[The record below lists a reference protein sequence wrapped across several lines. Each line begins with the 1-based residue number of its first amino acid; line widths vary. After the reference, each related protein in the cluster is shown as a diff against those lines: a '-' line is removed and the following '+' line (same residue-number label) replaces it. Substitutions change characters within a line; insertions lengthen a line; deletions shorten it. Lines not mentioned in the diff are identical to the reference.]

1 MDLRISMR
9 IKEILKITGGK
20 LLSGSPDTDI
30 DLSKI
35 STDSR
40 TIKKGQIF
48 IALKGP
54 NFDGNEFVED
64 VFRKGAVGAIV
75 SVLGSRFSVL
85 GKTIISVEDTT
96 KAMQDIAA
104 CHRRKFK
111 IPVIAVTGTNG
122 KTTVKEM
129 MAAVL
134 SKKFNVLKN
143 AGTENNHIGVPQ
155 TLLKLK
161 PSHDIC
167 ILELGTN
174 HKGEIRSLAGIAR
187 PTIAVIT
194 NIGPSHLEFLS
205 DLEGVYEEKK
215 EVLEFLDVKT
225 GLAVINGD
233 DKYLSKIKKE
243 GIDIL
248 RYGFKTSN
256 DFCARA
262 LKPAKNN
269 IIFVVNNKMVYELN
283 LCGTHNI
290 YNALAAIALAGRF
303 GISYKP
309 AREALF
315 DYVPVKMRLDINR
328 LNGIDIINDSYNS
341 NPLSMDSALEAL
353 KYYPAK
359 AKWVVSAD
367 MLELGRH
374 SVRFHKL
381 IGERIAKADVSG
393 LLTFGALSRHTSSQA
408 MRSGMRRDRLWH
420 CSSHDEIAD
429 ILKKTARPGDAVL
442 LKGSRGMKMENVL
455 EKFKSLK
462 V

>member
-1 MDLRISMR
+1 MTV
-9 IKEILKITGGK
+9 KEIVRITQGE
-20 LLSGSPDTDI
+20 LLSGGLNTDI

-40 TIKKGQIF
+40 TIKKGDFF

-64 VFRKGAVGAIV
+64 VFRKGATGAIV
-75 SVLGSRFSVL
+75 SVCGLRFSVF
-85 GKTIISVEDTT
+85 GKTIIRVKDTA
-96 KAMQDIAA
+96 KAMRDIAA
-104 CHRRKFK
+104 CHRGKFK

-122 KTTVKEM
+122 KTTAKEM
-129 MAAVL
+129 IAAVL

-143 AGTENNHIGVPQ
+143 TGTENNHIGLPAA
-155 TLLKLK
+155 LLKLK
-161 PSHDIC
+161 PNHEIC
-167 ILELGTN
+167 VLELGTN
-174 HKGEIRSLAGIAR
+174 HKGEIRLLAGIAR

-215 EVLEFLDVKT
+215 DVLEFLDKKT
-225 GLAVINGD
+225 GSAVINGD
-233 DKYLSKIKKE
+233 DKYLSKIKNE

-256 DFCARA
+256 DFYAKA
-262 LKPAKNN
+262 LKPKKDNLV
-269 IIFVVNNKMVYELN
+269 FVVNNKMVYELN
-283 LCGTHNI
+283 LCGMHNI

-303 GISYKP
+303 GISYKL

-315 DYVPVKMRLDINR
+315 DFAPAKMRLDINKIK
-328 LNGIDIINDSYNS
+328 GFDVINDSYNS

-381 IGERIAKADVSG
+381 IGERIAKAGASG
-393 LLTFGALSRHTSSQA
+393 LLTFGALSRHTSQEA
-408 MRSGMRRDRLWH
+408 MRSGMRRDSLWH

-429 ILKKTARPGDAVL
+429 ILRKMVRPGDAVL
-442 LKGSRGMKMENVL
+442 LKGSRGMKMEEVL
-455 EKFKSLK
+455 RKLE
-462 V
+462 

>member
-1 MDLRISMR
+1 MKV
-9 IKEILKITGGK
+9 KEIVKITGGK
-20 LLSGSPDTDI
+20 LLSGNADLDV

-35 STDSR
+35 VTDSR
-40 TIKKGQIF
+40 TIKKSDLF
-48 IALKGP
+48 LALKGP
-54 NFDGNEFVED
+54 NFDGNDFVGNALK
-64 VFRKGAVGAIV
+64 KGAIGAIC
-75 SVLGSRFSVL
+75 SGSGPLAPGHSN
-85 GKTIISVEDTT
+85 IIIQVKDATR
-96 KAMQDIAA
+96 ALQDIAA

-122 KTTVKEM
+122 KTTTKEM
-129 MAAVL
+129 IAAVL

-167 ILELGTN
+167 ILELGTS
-174 HKGEIRSLAGIAR
+174 HKGEIRLLAGIAR

-194 NIGPSHLEFLS
+194 NVGPSHLEFLG
-205 DLEGVYEEKK
+205 DLEGVYEEKI
-215 EVLEFLDVKT
+215 EVLEFLDKKT

-233 DKYLSKIKKE
+233 DEYLSRIKKE

-256 DFCARA
+256 DFCVES
-262 LKPAKNN
+262 LKPAKDNLL
-269 IIFVVNNKMVYELN
+269 FVVNNRMVYELN

-290 YNALAAIALAGRF
+290 YNALAAIALASRF
-303 GISYKP
+303 GINYKP

-315 DYVPVKMRLDINR
+315 DCAPVKMRLDINR
-328 LNGIDIINDSYNS
+328 IKGFDVINDSYNS
-341 NPLSMDSALEAL
+341 NPLSMNSALEAL

-359 AKWVVSAD
+359 AKWIVSAD

-374 SVRFHKL
+374 GVRFHKL
-381 IGERIAKADVSG
+381 IGEQIAKVDVSG

-429 ILKKTARPGDAVL
+429 ILKKMARPGDAVL
-442 LKGSRGMKMENVL
+442 LKGSRGMKMEEVL
-455 EKFKSLK
+455 RKLE
-462 V
+462 